1 MTTHIPASHDKRV
14 LHVDDD
20 PSMLELVAERLGGAG
35 FQVTSLDRP
44 ELAVKRLLDSD
55 IRVCI
60 LDISMPRLD
69 GLRLLEE
76 IMSLDAAIQVVML
89 TGVTTQSSVLDSYR
103 GGAEACFFKPIA
115 DFAPL
120 VEALEAC
127 FVKADRWWEAL
138 RDLRARTK
146 ATYPRA
152 HGEPINLTSDT
163 VAPR

>member
-1 MTTHIPASHDKRV
+1 MTNQIPASHDKRV

-20 PSMLELVAERLGGAG
+20 PRMLELVAKRLSGAG
-35 FQVTSLDRP
+35 FEVTSLDRP
-44 ELAVKRLLDSD
+44 ELAVKRLLESD

-76 IMSLDAAIQVVML
+76 IKSLDAAIQVIML

-103 GGAEACFFKPIA
+103 GGAEACFFKPITE
-115 DFAPL
+115 FAPL
-120 VEALEAC
+120 IEALEAC

-138 RDLRARTK
+138 RDLRART
-146 ATYPRA
+146 RA
-152 HGEPINLTSDT
+152 ELPVG
-163 VAPR
+163 